1 MIKISLIEFLKIL
14 KKAKKYNNNSFKE
27 DSKCLLCDNFEL
39 RDNTIKLKGFGKKGK
54 YSIPCFVTGNNG
66 ANFYQIRFPINIKN
80 LEKNK
85 DYYVDYHLIIKCEEK
100 NWNKIIKL
108 LKNKI

>member
-39 RDNTIKLKGFGKKGK
+39 RDNTIKLKGFGKL
-54 YSIPCFVTGNNG
+54 
-66 ANFYQIRFPINIKN
+66 IRHYCSAFPSC
-80 LEKNK
+80 E
-85 DYYVDYHLIIKCEEK
+85 DYEQVIIYV
-100 NWNKIIKL
+100 
-108 LKNKI
+108 

>member
-14 KKAKKYNNNSFKE
+14 KKSKKYNNNSFKE